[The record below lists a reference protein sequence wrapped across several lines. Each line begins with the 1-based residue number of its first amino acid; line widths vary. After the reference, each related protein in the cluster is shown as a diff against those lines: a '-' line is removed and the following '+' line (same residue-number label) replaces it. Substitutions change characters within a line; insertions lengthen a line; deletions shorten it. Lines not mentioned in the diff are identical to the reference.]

1 MARFN
6 LEGDEIKPLTICLI
20 SGGCFIG
27 SHLCEKILAD
37 TFHKVI
43 VVDVY
48 TDKIIHLFN
57 RSSPWLDRIV
67 FHNVD
72 NNAESSRLEPFMQKS
87 DIIINLTSINH
98 PADYNTRT
106 MDTIYC
112 NFIDAVPVVRYCT
125 RKKKRLIQFSSC
137 EVYGKT
143 IGSFL
148 TEDHPLREDPKF
160 YVLKEDESPC
170 ILGPTEKK
178 RWANA
183 CAKQLIERLIYGREV
198 NCSIYV
204 FLLFVLFVTLSLTLH
219 LSSNAAESAKF
230 GLEFTIVR
238 PFNWIGPRID
248 YIPGI
253 DGERRGVPRV
263 FACFSSNLLRGESLE
278 LVEGGHSKRTFCY
291 IKDAIEAL
299 LLMIENPEKANG
311 HSFNVG
317 NPNNEVSM
325 KELAN
330 LMIEVYANVSGQ
342 PASNF
347 STVDVSSE
355 DFYGIGY
362 DDCDRRIPDM
372 TLIHRQLGWIPMT
385 SLQEILEVTLR
396 YQHETYSEA
405 VKHATSES

>member
-1 MARFN
+1 
-6 LEGDEIKPLTICLI
+6 
-20 SGGCFIG
+20 
-27 SHLCEKILAD
+27 
-37 TFHKVI
+37 
-43 VVDVY
+43 
-48 TDKIIHLFN
+48 
-57 RSSPWLDRIV
+57 
-67 FHNVD
+67 
-72 NNAESSRLEPFMQKS
+72 
-87 DIIINLTSINH
+87 
-98 PADYNTRT
+98 

-148 TEDHPLREDPKF
+148 TEDHPLRE
-160 YVLKEDESPC
+160 
-170 ILGPTEKK
+170 
-178 RWANA
+178 
-183 CAKQLIERLIYGREV
+183 
-198 NCSIYV
+198 
-204 FLLFVLFVTLSLTLH
+204 
-219 LSSNAAESAKF
+219 
-230 GLEFTIVR
+230 
-238 PFNWIGPRID
+238 
-248 YIPGI
+248 
-253 DGERRGVPRV
+253 
-263 FACFSSNLLRGESLE
+263 NLLRGESLE

-317 NPNNEVSM
+317 NPNNEVSV

-347 STVDVSSE
+347 STVDVSSD